1 MRFLLL
7 LSVAI
12 FFSACQNSQNTN
24 DFFSD
29 KASSVNCPGGICA
42 NSTASVNNLS
52 IAYLGPRPLA
62 TSTSEE
68 TVQIGGDCYPSLY
81 PKNRINVVVRI
92 NGNGN
97 PVYGLPA
104 SEILP
109 VGDSVL
115 RCIGGRYNFVLK
127 TVNLPANSYLI
138 ELEQIGIDAS
148 GVEQRN
154 TANGGSKVSIQIN
167 RFQAG

>member
-7 LSVAI
+7 LSVATI
-12 FFSACQNSQNTN
+12 FSACQNSANTN

-29 KASSVNCPGGICA
+29 KASSVSCPSGVCA
-42 NSTASVNNLS
+42 NSTASVNSL
-52 IAYLGPRPLA
+52 AVTYLGPRPIA
-62 TSTSEE
+62 TTTVDQ
-68 TVQIGGDCYPSLY
+68 TVQIGGDCYASLY
-81 PKNRINVVVRI
+81 PNNRINVVIRW

-97 PVYGLPA
+97 PVYALPA

-115 RCIGGRYNFVLK
+115 RCIGGRYNFVMK
-127 TVNLPANSYLI
+127 TVSMPVGNYII
-138 ELEQIGIDAS
+138 ELEQIGIDAN

-154 TANGGSKVSIQIN
+154 TANGGSKASIQLN
-167 RFQAG
+167 RFQG